1 MIKRLEGNLL
11 ITETANA
18 TVRKRINLNKI
29 KLDNQTKAINTIIN
43 IPIEY
48 QIFDA
53 DTLDYIRDT
62 AIYKDVD
69 IYVNDVLT
77 TTETILNGI
86 GNIEFESAKAGTFKI
101 KVENAE
107 CEVVVSG

>member
-1 MIKRLEGNLL
+1 MIKRLEGNYL
-11 ITETANA
+11 ITETTNA
-18 TVRKRINLNKI
+18 IITKSINLNKI
-29 KLDNQTKAINTIIN
+29 KLDNQTTTLNTIIN

-53 DTLDYIRDT
+53 DTLGYIRDVS
-62 AIYKDVD
+62 IYKDVD
-69 IYVNDVLT
+69 IYVNDVLM

-86 GNIEFESAKAGTFKI
+86 GNIEFESAEVGTFKI

-107 CEVVVSG
+107 CEVFVNG